1 MGKSLLNTSSLRY
14 LKQLEIP
21 YLGKAGLAWIN
32 QASQTKVRKRVK
44 IKNRCSTESEIPEA

>member
-1 MGKSLLNTSSLRY
+1 MGKPLLNMSSLRY

-32 QASQTKVRKRVK
+32 QAS
-44 IKNRCSTESEIPEA
+44 